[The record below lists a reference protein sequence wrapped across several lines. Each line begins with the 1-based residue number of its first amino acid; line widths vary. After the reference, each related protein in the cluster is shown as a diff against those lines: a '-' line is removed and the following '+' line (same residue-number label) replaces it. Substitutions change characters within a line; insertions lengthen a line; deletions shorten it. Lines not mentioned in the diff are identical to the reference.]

1 MSSFWLLFLTNR
13 VESDRFS
20 LTNAL
25 LFTEMQKIAL
35 DTLGFVLERIEAEAK
50 HALSDLRLK
59 IDSGREVL
67 RLKREC
73 KNVNRLYGKELIYRR
88 VLDTSLTQPCARHVL
103 PWHTGVAITPAA
115 HPKTSVAQSSPAFR
129 NFAIKTAAWSKFASP
144 AAPAIAA
151 PLLQM
156 PRVLPAVVLQYLARA
171 SQSPAAVEK
180 KKRSAAAGALTTNP
194 HTTEPVHSGF
204 SISPEQNE
212 QAQEDLSPTRM
223 TRQQRRAARAFT
235 SLHSPVAAKSLG
247 DSDCFR
253 LGRGGLNGDFDEERK
268 REPPPE
274 SSTEPALFLFPT
286 MTRQR
291 QLHGKYVESCFAD
304 RVVLIATA
312 DS

>member
-1 MSSFWLLFLTNR
+1 MSSFRLSFLTNR
-13 VESDRFS
+13 VESGRFS

-35 DTLGFVLERIEAEAK
+35 DTLSFVLERIEAEAK

-59 IDSGREVL
+59 IDSGREAL

-73 KNVNRLYGKELIYRR
+73 KNVNRFYGKEFIYRR
-88 VLDTSLTQPCARHVL
+88 VLDTSPTQPCAHVL
-103 PWHTGVAITPAA
+103 PWHTGVVIMPAA
-115 HPKTSVAQSSPAFR
+115 HPKTSAAQSSSAFR
-129 NFAIKTAAWSKFASP
+129 NFTIKTAAWSKFASP

-156 PRVLPAVVLQYLARA
+156 PRVLPAVVLQYVARA

-180 KKRSAAAGALTTNP
+180 KKGSAAASASMTNS
-194 HTTEPVHSGF
+194 HMTEPGHSGF

-247 DSDCFR
+247 DSNCFR
-253 LGRGGLNGDFDEERK
+253 LGRRGFSGDFDEERK

-274 SSTEPALFLFPT
+274 SSTDPTLFLFPT

-291 QLHGKYVESCFAD
+291 QLHGKYVKLRAIVFC
-304 RVVLIATA
+304 
-312 DS
+312 